1 MWIFTLIL
9 LSKFKKY
16 IIEQNILIIGR
27 GTDERFI
34 SQNYGVFAKAEI

>member
-9 LSKFKKY
+9 LSKLKKY
-16 IIEQNILIIGR
+16 IIEQNILIGR
-27 GTDERFI
+27 GTDEKFI